1 MLSAKT
7 SAGTVTL
14 QDIAFAASK
23 ASSRFGDLDKTT
35 LANLNRAIDAA
46 RAKIQALADEAADT
60 RKQLEADLAS
70 LRGDDGKVAALEQ
83 EKALRELNLKLA
95 EAQASQNTQAM
106 AEYQRSIALQREIY
120 AEKQRQAAVAK
131 EEAARQEAAA
141 KEEAARQEAAAKE
154 EAARQEAAA
163 KAQDSGNAGS
173 GSSVIDLPPVSAPNT
188 SAAARQLS
196 GAIQQAILARDKEL
210 VDKAISG
217 LVGQLQEEAKRMGK

>member
-1 MLSAKT
+1 MKSALVEAAQATDMLSAKT

-14 QDIAFAASK
+14 QDIAFAAGK

-83 EKALRELNLKLA
+83 EKALRELNLKLS
-95 EAQASQNTQAM
+95 EAQAAQNTQAM
-106 AEYQRSIALQREIY
+106 AEYQRSIALQQQIY
-120 AEKQRQAAVAK
+120 AEKQRQAALAK
-131 EEAARQEAAA
+131 EEAARQA
-141 KEEAARQEAAAKE
+141 
-154 EAARQEAAA
+154 AAA

-173 GSSVIDLPPVSAPNT
+173 GSAGIDLPPVSAPNT

-196 GAIQQAILARDKEL
+196 DAIQQAILARDKEL

-217 LVGQLQEEAKRMGK
+217 LTGQLLEEAKRMGK